1 MYDPDGAEFSTG
13 SPDINTYLAKDGY
26 GTERKC
32 ADPINRQMECKL
44 WESGLF
50 SRETSVGLLN
60 IVYFLTVNCLALE
73 PEMRTVLYGSISSAS
88 V

>member
-1 MYDPDGAEFSTG
+1 MKE
-13 SPDINTYLAKDGY
+13 LAKDGY